1 MRTLCDICNQQE
13 LILGCCFGKKHALTI
28 GSFRKYRSKIYL
40 KLVPCDH
47 EQINSKWMGIMKTNR
62 KILILIFILSALLMS
77 GCATGHKRNPLPE
90 AYGDMAQIPFI
101 PNARFWGD
109 TVPSGI
115 QEKLAEMK
123 EEIRETEPEAKYKP
137 IDYLAISGGGANGAF
152 GAGLLAGWTA
162 AGNRPEFRIV
172 TGISTGAL
180 IAPFAFLGKEYDAK
194 LEKFYTTTSTKD
206 ILEKRA
212 LLSLLTADSAADTT
226 PLRKLLAKI
235 IDVKML
241 EAIIAEHDKGRRLY
255 VGTTNLDAQRPVI
268 WNIGIIAKSGA
279 PNALQLVRDIMV
291 ASASIPG
298 AFTPIYIEV
307 EADGH
312 RYDEI
317 HVDGGT
323 SSQVFLYPA
332 SLDMRWVRRQ
342 IGLKGKSRI
351 YVIRN
356 SRIEP
361 DWKTVSSKIVPIL
374 GNTISTLIRTQG
386 IGDLYRIYLGALRD
400 GMEYSVA
407 FIPPDF
413 KEEPKEAF
421 DPEYM
426 GKLFD
431 LGYQMAQNGYPWE
444 KTPPGFE
451 PPSLKSQ

>member
-1 MRTLCDICNQQE
+1 
-13 LILGCCFGKKHALTI
+13 
-28 GSFRKYRSKIYL
+28 
-40 KLVPCDH
+40 
-47 EQINSKWMGIMKTNR
+47 MKTNR
-62 KILILIFILSALLMS
+62 KISIIIFILSALLMS
-77 GCATGHKRNPLPE
+77 GCATGHKRTPLPE
-90 AYGDMAQIPFI
+90 AYGDIAQIPFI

-115 QEKLAEMK
+115 QENLAEMK

-162 AGNRPEFRIV
+162 AGTRPEFRIV

-226 PLRKLLAKI
+226 PLRELLANI
-235 IDVKML
+235 IDEKML

-298 AFTPIYIEV
+298 AFTPIYIDV

-332 SLDMRWVRRQ
+332 SLDMRWVKKQ
-342 IGLKGKSRI
+342 VGLKGKSHI

-400 GMEYSVA
+400 GMEYNVA
-407 FIPPDF
+407 FIPSDF

>member
-1 MRTLCDICNQQE
+1 
-13 LILGCCFGKKHALTI
+13 
-28 GSFRKYRSKIYL
+28 
-40 KLVPCDH
+40 
-47 EQINSKWMGIMKTNR
+47 MGIMKTSR
-62 KILILIFILSALLMS
+62 KFLILIFILSALLMS
-77 GCATGHKRNPLPE
+77 GCATGHKRTPLPE
-90 AYGDMAQIPFI
+90 AYGDIAQIPFI

-115 QEKLAEMK
+115 QEKLAEIK
-123 EEIRETEPEAKYKP
+123 EEIRETGPEAKYKP

-152 GAGLLAGWTA
+152 GAGLLVGWTA

-194 LEKFYTTTSTKD
+194 LERFYTTISTKD

-226 PLRKLLAKI
+226 PLRELLANI

-307 EADGH
+307 EAGGR

-332 SLDMRWVRRQ
+332 SLDMRWVRKQ

-400 GMEYSVA
+400 GMEYNVA

>member
-1 MRTLCDICNQQE
+1 
-13 LILGCCFGKKHALTI
+13 
-28 GSFRKYRSKIYL
+28 
-40 KLVPCDH
+40 
-47 EQINSKWMGIMKTNR
+47 MKTNR
-62 KILILIFILSALLMS
+62 KISILIFILSALLMS
-77 GCATGHKRNPLPE
+77 GCATGHKRTPLPE
-90 AYGDMAQIPFI
+90 AYGDIAQIPFI

-115 QEKLAEMK
+115 QENLAEMK

-152 GAGLLAGWTA
+152 GAGLLVGWTA
-162 AGNRPEFRIV
+162 AGGRPEFRIV

-226 PLRKLLAKI
+226 PLRELLANI

-332 SLDMRWVRRQ
+332 SLDIRWVKKQ

-400 GMEYSVA
+400 GMEYNVA